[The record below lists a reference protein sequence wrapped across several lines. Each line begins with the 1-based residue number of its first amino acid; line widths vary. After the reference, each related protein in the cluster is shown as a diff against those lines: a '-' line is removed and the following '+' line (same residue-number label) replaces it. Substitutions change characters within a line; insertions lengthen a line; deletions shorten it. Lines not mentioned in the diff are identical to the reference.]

1 MITIILNG
9 KVKTVDS
16 DNNIEQLLKSLDLE
30 NKRLAVEINQQI
42 IPRSEFNSHILKER
56 DKVEIVQAIGG
67 GKCWFFMPWYWSD
80 ASSRTLKSSTIHQ
93 LLNP

>member
-9 KVKTVDS
+9 EQRQINHNDTV
-16 DNNIEQLLKSLDLE
+16 EQLLQSLDLA

-42 IPRSEFNSHILKER
+42 IPRSSFNQHTFNES

-67 GKCWFFMPWYWSD
+67 GS
-80 ASSRTLKSSTIHQ
+80 A
-93 LLNP
+93 